1 MENKLKQKKIS
12 IMIVDDFSKIRIIL
26 KKMLET
32 KFVKQLSTI
41 YECKN
46 GQEAIETFAK
56 YKPDWIVMDLKM
68 EIMDGLTASKEILKL
83 NQDARIIILTQ
94 FDDEEYFDVAKEI
107 GVKAF
112 IQKENILDIPYII
125 ENLNF

>member
-1 MENKLKQKKIS
+1 
-12 IMIVDDFSKIRIIL
+12 
-26 KKMLET
+26 
-32 KFVKQLSTI
+32 
-41 YECKN
+41 
-46 GQEAIETFAK
+46 
-56 YKPDWIVMDLKM
+56 MDLKM

>member
-1 MENKLKQKKIS
+1 
-12 IMIVDDFSKIRIIL
+12 
-26 KKMLET
+26 
-32 KFVKQLSTI
+32 
-41 YECKN
+41 
-46 GQEAIETFAK
+46 EAIETFAK

-112 IQKENILDIPYII
+112 IQKENILDIPHII